1 MFSDSF
7 EYRKFNKKTFIK
19 RLCMVLAIFLAMD
32 LFSKTAIRADAKT
45 EQYTQTVS
53 PYDDSDTKER
63 LDEAEK
69 EKEEKQAELEAAQLQ
84 LQQTQDSLVAL
95 ENQRGTYEGEL
106 YALNLELQ
114 EVADTLAVIEAELEI
129 KRLEVEETQR
139 ALDESIELCNQQYE
153 EMVQRIRFMYES
165 SDMAYMELLLS
176 AKSIG
181 EFLNYADYI
190 TALEEYD
197 RQMLISYQET
207 VAAISE
213 NKALLEQ
220 ELADI
225 EALEA
230 SAIAEQERIT
240 DLINNTSQYLATT
253 AASIEGVE
261 ALAAAYEENC
271 NEKQRE
277 KEEAEATYEAIKA
290 EYEEELRLSQ
300 LAATSSWRDI
310 SQIVFEEG
318 DRYLLANLIY
328 CEAGGEPFEGQVA
341 VGAVVI
347 NRLLSSRYPDTV
359 TGVIYQYK
367 QFAPVLDGHLALAL
381 AENRATESCYAAADA
396 AMSGTTNVGTCVY
409 FRTPIEGLTGLQIGG
424 HIFY

>member
-7 EYRKFNKKTFIK
+7 EYREFNKKTFIK